1 MTPFRGVD
9 YLSVDSLFDEQELL
23 VRQTARQFVED
34 RVLPVIRDCY
44 RDARFPQELVPEMGR
59 LGFFGAN
66 LEGYGCA
73 GMSNVEYGL
82 IMQELQ
88 RGDSGLRSFV
98 SVQGALVM
106 YPILTYGS
114 EEQKQRWLPK
124 LQSGE
129 ALGCFGLTEP
139 DFGSNPAGMRTR
151 ARMEGD
157 CWVID
162 GEKTW
167 ITNGSLA
174 DVALVWAR
182 TGDGIRGFLVER
194 GTPGFSASDIPGKWS

>member
-1 MTPFRGVD
+1 MARFPGVD
-9 YLSVDSLFDEQELL
+9 YLRIDSFLSEQELL
-23 VRQTARQFVED
+23 VRETARRFVDE
-34 RVLPVIRDCY
+34 RVLPVIRDCF
-44 RDARFPQELVPEMGR
+44 RDARFPKELIPEMAS
-59 LGFFGAN
+59 LGFLGAN

-73 GMSNVEYGL
+73 GMTNVEYGL
-82 IMQELQ
+82 IMQELE

-98 SVQGALVM
+98 TVQGALVM

-114 EEQKQRWLPK
+114 DEQKQRWLPQ
-124 LQSGE
+124 LQSGA

-151 ARMEGD
+151 ARQVGD

-167 ITNGSLA
+167 ITNGTLA
-174 DVALVWAR
+174 DVSLVWAR
-182 TGDGIRGFLVER
+182 TDEGIRGFLVEK
-194 GTPGFSASDIPGKWS
+194 GTPGFTTSDI

>member
-1 MTPFRGVD
+1 MARFPGVD
-9 YLSVDSLFDEQELL
+9 YFLIDSQFSEQELL
-23 VRQTARQFVED
+23 VRQTARQFVDD
-34 RVLPVIRDCY
+34 RVIPIVRDCF
-44 RDARFPQELVPEMGR
+44 REARFPRELIPEFGR
-59 LGFFGAN
+59 LGFLGAN

-82 IMQELQ
+82 VMQELE

-114 EEQKQRWLPK
+114 EAQKERWLPR
-124 LQSGE
+124 LQSGA

-139 DFGSNPAGMRTR
+139 GFGSNPAGMKTR
-151 ARMEGD
+151 AKKDGAE
-157 CWVID
+157 WIVD

-167 ITNGSLA
+167 ITNGSVA
-174 DVALVWAR
+174 DVAIVWAR
-182 TGDGIRGFLVER
+182 TDEGIRGFLVER
-194 GTPGFSASDIPGKWS
+194 GTKGFTSSEIHG